1 MLFDNAREL
10 SALSPLILSEAALPK
25 DAPKV
30 SVTAPDDS
38 VYVLNHIIGEKGVVI
53 IGRDKVATGDAS
65 YEIAPGGFRLDGP
78 ASASISPGEIVITRY
93 ER

>member
-1 MLFDNAREL
+1 MV
-10 SALSPLILSEAALPK
+10 LISM
-25 DAPKV
+25 
-30 SVTAPDDS
+30 
-38 VYVLNHIIGEKGVVI
+38 YCIGEKGVII
-53 IGRDKVATGDAS
+53 IGRDKVATSDAS